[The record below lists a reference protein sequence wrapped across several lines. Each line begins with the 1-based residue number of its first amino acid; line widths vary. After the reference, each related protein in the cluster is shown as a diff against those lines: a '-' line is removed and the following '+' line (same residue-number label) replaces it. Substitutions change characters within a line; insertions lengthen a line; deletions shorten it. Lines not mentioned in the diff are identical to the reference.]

1 AAFLRAQVRPAHV
14 RGCEQAVRTLG
25 MSGALVIPKDG
36 APVTIGHP
44 VLHATPAADLG
55 VPMYLRPDVFA
66 QNNADANEDLV
77 RSAMRAL
84 SARAEERILELYCG
98 NGNFTFSICKSA
110 GQVTSVEESSAA
122 LELARR
128 SAEEGRVANVGFV
141 QGDVSRVCDGLVA
154 ENAHFDRIFLDPPRG
169 GAGHIASWADSL
181 WVRSVVYV
189 ACDPAAL
196 ARDAGRLRVA
206 GFTAQ
211 TLQLVDLFPQTPH
224 AEAVMSFDRSA

>member
-1 AAFLRAQVRPAHV
+1 GGIRRGVIQLLPTIASVRDLGYRRRAVMHLVDGKLSFFSRRSRRAVPIESCPALVDPMSKLPGLLSPFLAALGSDIDEVHLLSERGRCAFAAFLRAQVRPAHV

-44 VLHATPAADLG
+44 VLPAPPAADLG

-110 GQVTSVEESSAA
+110 GQVTSVEE
-122 LELARR
+122 
-128 SAEEGRVANVGFV
+128 
-141 QGDVSRVCDGLVA
+141 
-154 ENAHFDRIFLDPPRG
+154 
-169 GAGHIASWADSL
+169 
-181 WVRSVVYV
+181 
-189 ACDPAAL
+189 
-196 ARDAGRLRVA
+196 
-206 GFTAQ
+206 
-211 TLQLVDLFPQTPH
+211 
-224 AEAVMSFDRSA
+224 